1 MASEKDIFLPVHS
14 SPVAL
19 ARGGGW
25 KQGDDVQQR
34 CRVSTCVVDL
44 CPRVTRHSRLCE
56 HGRLFL
62 RWEGAFGAPELP
74 CSVWLLHR
82 EAGGGGGGGVTV
94 GGWCGRLLAPHPLA
108 VHAPGQSLN
117 LSECQFHHLQI
128 HTENTAEGG
137 QPTERGGTERG
148 CQGEAGWAASRRP
161 PGIRV
166 NLASSLEVRSSV
178 QARASNVTH
187 HEGAHFFRGPVN
199 TALAA
204 DSNLSALLL
213 IQSEKS
219 GHQESSLGKA
229 Q

>member
-1 MASEKDIFLPVHS
+1 MYSKDAGSAPALLTSVLVLLGTVAYVNTVDSFFGGKGPLEPQSCPV
-14 SPVAL
+14 
-19 ARGGGW
+19 
-25 KQGDDVQQR
+25 R
-34 CRVSTCVVDL
+34 CGYCTER
-44 CPRVTRHSRLCE
+44 R
-56 HGRLFL
+56 
-62 RWEGAFGAPELP
+62 
-74 CSVWLLHR
+74 
-82 EAGGGGGGGVTV
+82 GGGGGGGVTV